1 MNKKYKHSI
10 FANGGYFMNRKR
22 NASQWHRRLL
32 TVAAV
37 LALVLILVLPAS
49 AITFGEPDG
58 NAHPFVG
65 SMVLRIPG
73 EGVFQWC
80 SGTLIASNV
89 FLTAS
94 HCTAPVDS
102 YLEAYPGSEML
113 VTFDPTISESSTFY
127 TGTWHT
133 NPAFLTATGADDPGD
148 IAVIVLD
155 QSPGITPAT
164 LPTAGLLDQLKASH
178 VLKDTLFTAVGYGT
192 VRDTIRT
199 GFAGILDNVDRNR
212 VDQEFLSLTGAW
224 LTLSM
229 NSATGNGGTCYGDS
243 GGPHFVHLNGVET
256 TIVAAVTVTGDAPC
270 KATDKTYRTDTASAR
285 EFLDDFVTLP

>member
-1 MNKKYKHSI
+1 M
-10 FANGGYFMNRKR
+10 
-22 NASQWHRRLL
+22 
-32 TVAAV
+32 
-37 LALVLILVLPAS
+37 LALALPAL

-80 SGTLIASNV
+80 SGALISANV

-102 YLEAYPGSEML
+102 YLERYPGSEML
-113 VTFDPTISESSTFY
+113 VTFDPVISENSTFY

-133 NPAFLTATGADDPGD
+133 NPDYLTARGADDTGD

-155 QSPGITPAT
+155 QSPGITPAS
-164 LPTAGLLDQLKASH
+164 LPTAGLLDELQASH
-178 VLKDTLFTAVGYGT
+178 VLNNTLFTAVGYGT
-192 VRDTIRT
+192 IRETIRG
-199 GFAGILDNVDRNR
+199 GFTGILDNMERRR
-212 VDQEFLSLTGAW
+212 VDQEFLSLTKAW

-229 NSATGNGGTCYGDS
+229 NPSTGNGGTCYGDS
-243 GGPHFVHLNGVET
+243 GGPHFIHLNGEET
-256 TIVAAVTVTGDAPC
+256 DIVVSITVTGDAPC
-270 KATDKTYRTDTASAR
+270 KATDRTYRTDTEAAR
-285 EFLDDFVTLP
+285 DFLDDFVSLP